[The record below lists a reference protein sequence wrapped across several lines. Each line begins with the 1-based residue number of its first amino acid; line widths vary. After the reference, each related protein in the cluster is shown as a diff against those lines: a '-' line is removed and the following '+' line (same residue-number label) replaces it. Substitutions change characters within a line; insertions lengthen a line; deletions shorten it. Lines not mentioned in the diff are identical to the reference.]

1 MEDKPMAILQVRD
14 IDDRI
19 YEDLKRISQKN
30 RRSISQEVIHII
42 ETYLSN
48 PDLTARNSTEEF
60 LNLSGSWK
68 DRRSPERIIDEIR
81 KSRSGSRRFKAEN
94 GIFD

>member
-14 IDDRI
+14 IDERI
-19 YEDLKRISQKN
+19 YEHLKRISQKN

-48 PDLTARNSTEEF
+48 PGLTTRNSTEEF
-60 LNLSGSWK
+60 LRLAGSWK
-68 DRRSPERIIDEIR
+68 DSRSPEQIIDEIK
-81 KSRSGSRRFKAEN
+81 KSRSGSKRFEEAD